1 MWIKIKSGDIVNM
14 DKFVVIRVYTCET
27 RAGFCH
33 EVRGYTGTDYTDY
46 ILSSYPTKEQA
57 EQARDEVYDNL
68 YSGARAMTM
77 PVYNN

>member
-1 MWIKIKSGDIVNM
+1 MWIKIESGDIVNT
-14 DKFVVIRVYTCET
+14 DKFLAIRVYTYET

-33 EVRGYTGTDYTDY
+33 EVRGNTGTDYTDY

-57 EQARDEVYDNL
+57 EQARDEIYGNL

-77 PVYNN
+77 PVYNH